1 MEAVEHANNE
11 QKENKKVVSLISK
24 VNKLIKLSFQI
35 LDVYT
40 LQVGIIFL
48 KYMFLISS
56 VI

>member
-11 QKENKKVVSLISK
+11 QKENKEVVSLISK

-48 KYMFLISS
+48 KYMFLISL

>member
-48 KYMFLISS
+48 KYMFLISL